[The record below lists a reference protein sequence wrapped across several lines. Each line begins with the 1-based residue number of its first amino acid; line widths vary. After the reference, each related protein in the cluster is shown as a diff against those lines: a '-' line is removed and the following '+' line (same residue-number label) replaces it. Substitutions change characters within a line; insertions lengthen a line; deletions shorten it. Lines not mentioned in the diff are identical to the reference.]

1 MNIVNINIIIFNYV
15 NKYKLETLVMAGD
28 FND

>member
-28 FND
+28 FNG